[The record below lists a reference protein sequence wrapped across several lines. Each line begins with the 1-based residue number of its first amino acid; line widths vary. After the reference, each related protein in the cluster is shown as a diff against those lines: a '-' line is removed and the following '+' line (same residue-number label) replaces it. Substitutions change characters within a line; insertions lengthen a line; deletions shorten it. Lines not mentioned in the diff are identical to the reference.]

1 METLSNS
8 LTEVNSG
15 FLSITTQQFGE
26 TEISQFV
33 NAYNASI
40 VTLGE
45 IPFIRLIII
54 STSCAVL
61 SSIFLILI
69 FPLLLAFII
78 ESIKFEEVI
87 L

>member
-1 METLSNS
+1 M
-8 LTEVNSG
+8 
-15 FLSITTQQFGE
+15 SITTQQFGE

-45 IPFIRLIII
+45 TPFIRLIII
-54 STSCAVL
+54 STFCAVL
-61 SSIFLILI
+61 TSIFLILF

-78 ESIKFEEVI
+78 DSIKFEEVTLYGI
-87 L
+87 FDIGYR